1 MCASSSTP
9 EIVEARALRKSF
21 GRTEA
26 LAGVDLSIK
35 TGVIFVIVGPD
46 GAGKTTL
53 LRILSG
59 VMRPDSGS
67 LQIVGHDAIRDPEV
81 IKGRIGY
88 LSQRFS
94 LNPVLTVEENIDFFA
109 SLYKVPPAERDPRI
123 KKLLEFSRLGPFKR
137 RATAQ
142 LSGGMKQKL
151 SLCCA
156 LVHTPELLLLDEPT
170 TGVDPISRRELWDIL
185 YDLLGEGVAVV
196 LTTPYMDEAERA
208 TDIMLLHHGRGIASG
223 SLEELRSRFGFAV
236 FELIAV
242 DNRAA
247 HRLLTEKLGKQR
259 VVFFGQKLHLILDKP
274 DDIRAVSGLLDD
286 SGVAMESM
294 LEIDPGL
301 EDIFIQE
308 ISGERGAPA

>member
-1 MCASSSTP
+1 MCASTSGP
-9 EIVEARALRKSF
+9 EIVRVHDLHKNF
-21 GRTEA
+21 GRTGA
-26 LAGVDLSIK
+26 LRGVDLSVRA
-35 TGVIFVIVGPD
+35 GVISAIVGPD

-59 VMRPDSGS
+59 VMRADSGD
-67 LQIVGHDAIRDPEV
+67 LHVVGHDITDDPEE
-81 IKGRIGY
+81 IKGKIGY

-109 SLYKVPPAERDPRI
+109 ALYKVPRSEKGPRV
-123 KKLLEFSRLGPFKR
+123 KRLLEFSRLGPFKR
-137 RATAQ
+137 RQTGQ

-156 LVHTPELLLLDEPT
+156 LVHTPRLLLLDEPT

-185 YDLLGEGVAVV
+185 YGLLGEGVTIVV
-196 LTTPYMDEAERA
+196 TTPYMDEAERA
-208 TDIMLLHHGRGIASG
+208 TDIMLLHQGRGIARG
-223 SLEELRSRFGFAV
+223 SLEELRSRFRFSV
-236 FELIAV
+236 FELIAS

-259 VVFFGQKLHLILDKP
+259 VVFFGQKLHLILDRA
-274 DDIRAVSGLLDD
+274 DDFQVARNLMGDFGITVDSALQVS
-286 SGVAMESM
+286 
-294 LEIDPGL
+294 PGL

-308 ISGERGAPA
+308 ISDERRASV

>member
-1 MCASSSTP
+1 MCASTSTP
-9 EIVEARALRKSF
+9 EIVRARNLHKNF

-26 LAGVDLSIK
+26 LSGVNLSIQA
-35 TGVIFVIVGPD
+35 GVIFAIVGPD
-46 GAGKTTL
+46 AAGKTTL

-59 VMRPDSGS
+59 VMRHDSGS
-67 LQIVGHDAIRDPEV
+67 LQVVGHEINSDPEN
-81 IKGRIGY
+81 IKDRIGY

-109 SLYKVPPAERDPRI
+109 SLYKVPRAERGLRM
-123 KKLLEFSRLGPFKR
+123 KRLLEFSRLGPFRKR
-137 RATAQ
+137 QTAQ

-185 YDLLGEGVAVV
+185 YDLLAENVTIV

-208 TDIMLLHHGRGIASG
+208 TDIMLLHHGRDIATG
-223 SLEELRSRFGFAV
+223 TLEELRSRFGFVV

-247 HRLLTEKLGKQR
+247 HRLLTERLGRQR
-259 VVFFGQKLHLILDKP
+259 VVFFGQKLHLILDKS
-274 DDIRAVSGLLDD
+274 DDFAAVRSLLDD
-286 SGVAMESM
+286 SGLAIESA
-294 LEIDPGL
+294 LEISPGL
-301 EDIFIQE
+301 EDIFIQD
-308 ISGERGAPA
+308 ISGENRGSA